1 MTDIPAWLKS
11 MEHGALGEAR
21 ARAFL
26 LQRFWV
32 LSRSVDVEGADYLIQ
47 RRLTGTT
54 FLDLEAPRLGVV
66 QVKFIQDSGTAIKI
80 PQSYV
85 VDSAGK
91 SYGEFFLLVC
101 SGKEDDQQ
109 MFLLTAKDIATE
121 FDRAILTK
129 KDGSETPVFSI
140 GGKALLALAN
150 FKVVQESLKLDKI
163 EHALSRAD
171 LRDNRRFLYR
181 SGYVKPEKDQ
191 IDHDYL
197 LPLENGWGDI
207 RSEFYENKMQLRSTM
222 FQLEELLEAA
232 GKIIV
237 STDPDDAIR
246 IYEDDIAP
254 HIGGGAT
261 YKTSLSV
268 ICEAFDDDDFQANVK
283 LHKDRLAAIR
293 SLGLEG
299 AYFALIET
307 YSAEVARQ
315 IAPLISAG
323 VTVVKVKTTYDPETL
338 TRPSIRVSLSTAT
351 TDRSLVLK
359 SEKGRQTLAVN
370 ISSIVQACAGL
381 SKEEAA
387 VKVEKQAW
395 QLRQPFVA
403 ALDEVYLG
411 EDLVAC

>member
-1 MTDIPAWLKS
+1 MTDIPPWLKS
-11 MEHGALGEAR
+11 MEHGALGESR

-32 LSRSVDVEGADYLIQ
+32 LSRSVDVDGADYLIQ
-47 RRLTGTT
+47 RRLTGAT

-66 QVKFIQDSGTAIKI
+66 QVKFIQDGGTAIKI

-91 SYGEFFLLVC
+91 PYGEFFLLAC

-109 MFLLTAKDIATE
+109 MFLLTAKDIAAE
-121 FDRAILTK
+121 FEKAIRTK

-140 GGKALLALAN
+140 GGKAFLALAN
-150 FKVVQESLKLDKI
+150 FKVVRESLKLDKI

-171 LRDNRRFLYR
+171 LSDNRRFLFR
-181 SGYVKPEKDQ
+181 SGYVKPEKDH

-207 RSEFYENKMQLRSTM
+207 KSEFYKNKMQLRSTM

-254 HIGGGAT
+254 HIGGGRAT
-261 YKTSLSV
+261 RQAYLSP
-268 ICEAFDDDDFQANVK
+268 A
-283 LHKDRLAAIR
+283 
-293 SLGLEG
+293 
-299 AYFALIET
+299 
-307 YSAEVARQ
+307 
-315 IAPLISAG
+315 
-323 VTVVKVKTTYDPETL
+323 
-338 TRPSIRVSLSTAT
+338 RPST
-351 TDRSLVLK
+351 TTTFR
-359 SEKGRQTLAVN
+359 RT
-370 ISSIVQACAGL
+370 
-381 SKEEAA
+381 
-387 VKVEKQAW
+387 
-395 QLRQPFVA
+395 
-403 ALDEVYLG
+403 
-411 EDLVAC
+411 